1 MAYKFGQFRKEQYA
15 YSNYVRQISTNNYT
29 LGRITST
36 IPGYTGVTLYDVVI
50 RKTFTANDGSLFLR
64 VALKR
69 FSRDT
74 KVTVKLTKSNASAL
88 DTTGVQTITH
98 LKVPAGNTTEELNT
112 PVICD
117 MVITPSDNYD
127 QIVFAIDRDGQD
139 ATGTARAW
147 VPASTFEI
155 KSFGVISNIIEEHLD
170 IDGKNKLKQIGV
182 QGKPGLQ
189 LCVNGEMIRVGRT
202 GIYEI
207 NHGIDITFIGFMP
220 ERSDHF
226 IMDYQY

>member
-15 YSNYVRQISTNNYT
+15 YSSYVRQIDTSNYI
-29 LGRITST
+29 LGRISSEAQ
-36 IPGYTGVTLYDVVI
+36 GFGGVTFNDIII
-50 RKTFTANDGSLFLR
+50 RRNFSPNDGSIFLR

-74 KVTVKLTKSNASAL
+74 KVTVKLTKSNASAM
-88 DTTGVQTITH
+88 DITGVQTITH
-98 LKVPAGNTTEELNT
+98 IKVPAGRTTEEMNT
-112 PVICD
+112 ALVYDI
-117 MVITPSDNYD
+117 VITPSDSYD
-127 QIVFAIDRDGQD
+127 QVVFAIDRDGQD
-139 ATGTARAW
+139 ITG
-147 VPASTFEI
+147 VPRSWIPAQSFDI
-155 KSFGVISNIIEEHLD
+155 QSFGWISNIISTLD
-170 IDGKNKLKQIGV
+170 IDNQTKLKQVGV
-182 QGKPGLQ
+182 QGRPGLQ

-220 ERSDHF
+220 EESDHF

>member
-15 YSNYVRQISTNNYT
+15 YSNYVRQIDTSDYT
-29 LGRITST
+29 LGRISSQAQ
-36 IPGYTGVTLYDVVI
+36 GYSGVYFNDIVI
-50 RKTFTANDGSLFLR
+50 KRSFSASDGSIFLR

-98 LKVPAGNTTEELNT
+98 LTIPAGSTTEEINT
-112 PVICD
+112 ALVYDI
-117 MVITPSDNYD
+117 VITPSDSYD
-127 QIVFAIDRDGQD
+127 QVVFAIDRDGQD
-139 ATGTARAW
+139 ITGIPRAW
-147 VPASTFEI
+147 IPSSSFSI
-155 KSFGVISNIIEEHLD
+155 QSFGFISNIVTVLD
-170 IDGKNKLKQIGV
+170 IDNQTKLKQVGI
-182 QGKPGLQ
+182 QGRPGLQ

-207 NHGIDITFIGFMP
+207 NHGIDITFIGFIP
-220 ERSDHF
+220 EETDHF

>member
-15 YSNYVRQISTNNYT
+15 YSNYVRQINTSDYT
-29 LGRITST
+29 LGRISSQAQGFSGVYFNDIVIKRSFST
-36 IPGYTGVTLYDVVI
+36 G
-50 RKTFTANDGSLFLR
+50 DGSIFLR

-98 LKVPAGNTTEELNT
+98 FTVPAGRTTEEMNT
-112 PVICD
+112 ALVYDII
-117 MVITPSDNYD
+117 ITPSDSYD
-127 QIVFAIDRDGQD
+127 QVVFAIDRDGQD
-139 ATGTARAW
+139 ITGISRAW
-147 VPASTFEI
+147 IPASSFNI
-155 KSFGVISNIIEEHLD
+155 QSFGFISNIITTLD
-170 IDGKNKLKQIGV
+170 IDNQTKLKQVGI
-182 QGKPGLQ
+182 QGRPGLQ
-189 LCVNGEMIRVGRT
+189 ICVNGEMIRVGRT

-207 NHGIDITFIGFMP
+207 NHGIDITFIGFIP
-220 ERSDHF
+220 EETDHF